1 MVPTTQRQ
9 DRSMKAVIGI
19 FSQIEEA
26 ETAVDEFKEA
36 GFAENK
42 IGIMARGYL
51 VKDHLHDEPTTAEV
65 VEKAGIGV
73 AVGAAAGGLLGLLAA
88 GVSISLPVLG
98 PVLAAGSLVPILSGA
113 TAGAVYGGL
122 LGVFLGLDVP
132 EEEAQFYVDQIAEG
146 AVMVVVNVEDEEA
159 AEAWTLMRQLRPL
172 PPPTKQLEA

>member
-1 MVPTTQRQ
+1 
-9 DRSMKAVIGI
+9 
-19 FSQIEEA
+19 
-26 ETAVDEFKEA
+26 
-36 GFAENK
+36 
-42 IGIMARGYL
+42 
-51 VKDHLHDEPTTAEV
+51 
-65 VEKAGIGV
+65 V
-73 AVGAAAGGLLGLLAA
+73 AIGAAAGGLLGLLAA
-88 GVSISLPVLG
+88 GVSLSLPVLG
-98 PVLAAGSLVPILSGA
+98 PLLAAGSLVPILSGA